1 MKNLKLRKIHFII
14 ALPLFV
20 LALILITSSSTSA
33 YEQTY
38 SHSHADSTI
47 ECPIDKE
54 KFQSSAGINQQY
66 LNQHVSFCGEGCQ
79 KAFNREPANY
89 LTTVRCAPCNDD
101 DAKKEISYTHEG
113 VKYYFCGSG
122 CKKKFEADAQ
132 KYIDEQKK

>member
-1 MKNLKLRKIHFII
+1 MKNINIKKIHFVL

-20 LALILITSSSTSA
+20 IAFIFAFSSSISA
-33 YEQTY
+33 NNTI
-38 SHSHADSTI
+38 HNPADSTMT
-47 ECPIDKE
+47 CPVDKE
-54 KFQSSAGINQQY
+54 NFQSSAGINQQY
-66 LNQHVSFCGEGCQ
+66 LNQQVSFCGEGCQ

-89 LTTVRCAPCNDD
+89 LEHVRCAPCNDD

-113 VKYYFCGSG
+113 VKYYFCGNG